1 MYKYFFK
8 NFRYINNQSIQ
19 KQTLI
24 ESLVLSLSPTV
35 AVFRRSFSKQTLI
48 ETFCCGNKRLR
59 YQILKHKMSPLPSQV
74 ENYSKYDGDQIFA
87 PASIGITI
95 PPPDIRSMV
104 DKAARF
110 VASIKP
116 RLEKIIAKNAGM
128 RKYTFLNAADPHH
141 AYYQHRLS
149 EFRAQNGSTLSAD
162 GNEKTDLFRPADKIA
177 TAFDRIQ
184 KGYERLEESYVVGN
198 TVVLSP
204 ITGELITLND
214 MSQHL
219 RDPKYKEQRER
230 VYAKFR
236 EITLA
241 QDEKISTS
249 IHGLALIC
257 PDVFWTTEEE
267 VFNAIKEYLKITCHV
282 PRFGWTE
289 DPEPK
294 RQRLDDSLLVPEN
307 QFLAQHP
314 GPVCISVWV
323 PEKGQMLEI
332 SVESLSE
339 SVSSLKE
346 KIAGEIEEAPPANK
360 LKLSRTAG
368 FFNDN
373 LSLAYYNVAG
383 GEILSLS
390 W

>member
-1 MYKYFFK
+1 
-8 NFRYINNQSIQ
+8 
-19 KQTLI
+19 
-24 ESLVLSLSPTV
+24 
-35 AVFRRSFSKQTLI
+35 
-48 ETFCCGNKRLR
+48 
-59 YQILKHKMSPLPSQV
+59 
-74 ENYSKYDGDQIFA
+74 
-87 PASIGITI
+87 
-95 PPPDIRSMV
+95 MV

-141 AYYQHRLS
+141 AYYQHWLS
-149 EFRAQNGSTLSAD
+149 EFRAQNGSTPSAD

-249 IHGLALIC
+249 IHGLALAS
-257 PDVFWTTEEE
+257 PDLFWTTEEE
-267 VFNAIKEYLKITCHV
+267 VFNAIKEDIKFTCHV
-282 PRFGWTE
+282 PLFGWPE

-360 LKLSRTAG
+360 QKLSGTAG
-368 FFNDN
+368 FFKDN